1 MSSDCVWIQL
11 AFAEPVTSVTYG
23 ALCPVIKWH
32 ILIITW
38 QSWFGWYVYTLLTSE
53 AVVLI
58 LQVHTY
64 ITYIRNIL
72 SDLIN
77 FTSYFTYIL
86 PGQQPTPLQTSYW
99 TSILLS
105 LQSLVHSLVLN
116 LVPLPHVT
124 EHSLQLPHPSV
135 NYIYNFLKKI
145 SKPNLSKKKSN
156 KIHWIFFS
164 GPTNLSDI
172 LIQQWVVIW
181 SYPATLLCLAKPLHI
196 YTKQISI

>member
-1 MSSDCVWIQL
+1 MWTWL
-11 AFAEPVTSVTYG
+11 AFAEPFTTVTYRG
-23 ALCPVIKWH
+23 LCPIIKRH

-38 QSWFGWYVYTLLTSE
+38 QLWFAWYIYTFNFWGCGPHISGAYVYH
-53 AVVLI
+53 I
-58 LQVHTY
+58 YQ
-64 ITYIRNIL
+64 IRHIL

-99 TSILLS
+99 TSIVLS

-135 NYIYNFLKKI
+135 NYIYNFLKI
-145 SKPNLSKKKSN
+145 SYPNLSQKKTN

-164 GPTNLSDI
+164 GLTNLSDI
-172 LIQQWVVIW
+172 LF
-181 SYPATLLCLAKPLHI
+181 
-196 YTKQISI
+196 KQ